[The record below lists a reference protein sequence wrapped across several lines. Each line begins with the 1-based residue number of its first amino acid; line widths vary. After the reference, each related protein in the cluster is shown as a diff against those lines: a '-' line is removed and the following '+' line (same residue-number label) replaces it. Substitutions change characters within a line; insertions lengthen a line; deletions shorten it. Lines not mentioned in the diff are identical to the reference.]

1 MLKRILIPTLVIAVA
16 VPLMAQG
23 RVKQRIQQR
32 IQANPAIRLKAARKA
47 LNLTPD
53 QVNNLKSIRQANQT
67 QRQNIAQDAR
77 QKREALKNLMAQ
89 SNPNPTELGNAV
101 LALKQTRGQAQ
112 QLREQALNNFK
123 NSLTADQ
130 QKTLEELQARRKNLR
145 RP

>member
-32 IQANPAIRLKAARKA
+32 LQANPAIRLKAARKA

-53 QVNNLKSIRQANQT
+53 QVNNLKSIRQANRT
-67 QRQNIAQDAR
+67 QRQNTAQDTR

-101 LALKQTRGQAQ
+101 LALKQARGQAQ
-112 QLREQALNNFK
+112 QLRQQALNNFK

-130 QKTLEELQARRKNLR
+130 QKTLEELQARRKNPR